1 MKFCVRYFY
10 NEYNEIK
17 GENEVVYLK
26 RKSGKRKT
34 RTVKDGKGFIT
45 FEQLKSRSMYDIVDN
60 VYQSVTTLKRY
71 YIATG
76 IFLNGAKGCD
86 IYKIENEKPILLETV
101 EGLRDL

>member
-17 GENEVVYLK
+17 GENEVIYLK
-26 RKSGKRKT
+26 RKAGKRKT

-45 FEQLKSRSMYDIVDN
+45 FEELKSRSMYDIVDN
-60 VYQSVTTLKRY
+60 VYQSVATLKRY

-86 IYKIENEKPILLETV
+86 IYKIEEGKGIFIEKIESIF
-101 EGLRDL
+101 DL